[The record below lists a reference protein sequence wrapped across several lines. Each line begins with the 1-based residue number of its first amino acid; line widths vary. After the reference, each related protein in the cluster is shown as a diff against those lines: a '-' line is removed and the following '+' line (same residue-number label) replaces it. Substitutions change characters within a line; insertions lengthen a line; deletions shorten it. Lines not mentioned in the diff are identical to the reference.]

1 MTAIV
6 QFFVLQTQIMYFAGL
21 EVCGI
26 IYKKQR
32 REQNMNGIFGD
43 IFDFDGDGKLNIIE
57 QAAELAFIATIIEEE
72 EIDEGE
78 ETDDDDY

>member
-1 MTAIV
+1 
-6 QFFVLQTQIMYFAGL
+6 MYFAGL

-43 IFDFDGDGKLNIIE
+43 IFDFDSDGKLDIIE

>member
-1 MTAIV
+1 
-6 QFFVLQTQIMYFAGL
+6 MYFAGL

-57 QAAELAFIATIIEEE
+57 QAAELAFIANIIE
-72 EIDEGE
+72 DE
-78 ETDDDDY
+78 ETDDDDDE

>member
-1 MTAIV
+1 
-6 QFFVLQTQIMYFAGL
+6 MYFAGL

-43 IFDFDGDGKLNIIE
+43 IFDFDGDGKLEIVE
-57 QAAELAFIATIIEEE
+57 QAAELEFIADIIE
-72 EIDEGE
+72 DE
-78 ETDDDDY
+78 ETDDEDDE

>member
-1 MTAIV
+1 
-6 QFFVLQTQIMYFAGL
+6 MYFAGL

-43 IFDFDGDGKLNIIE
+43 IFDFDGDGRLDIIE
-57 QAAELAFIATIIEEE
+57 QAAELAFIANIIE
-72 EIDEGE
+72 DE
-78 ETDDDDY
+78 ETDDDDDE

>member
-1 MTAIV
+1 
-6 QFFVLQTQIMYFAGL
+6 MYFASL

-43 IFDFDGDGKLNIIE
+43 IFDFDSDGKLDIIE
-57 QAAELAFIATIIEEE
+57 QAAELAFIANIIE
-72 EIDEGE
+72 DE
-78 ETDDDDY
+78 ETDDEDDEDDDY

>member
-1 MTAIV
+1 
-6 QFFVLQTQIMYFAGL
+6 
-21 EVCGI
+21 
-26 IYKKQR
+26 
-32 REQNMNGIFGD
+32 MNGIFGD
-43 IFDFDGDGKLNIIE
+43 IFDFDGDGKLVIIE

>member
-1 MTAIV
+1 
-6 QFFVLQTQIMYFAGL
+6 MYFAGL

-43 IFDFDGDGKLNIIE
+43 IFDFDGDGKLDIIE
-57 QAAELAFIATIIEEE
+57 QAAELAFIANIIEEE

>member
-1 MTAIV
+1 
-6 QFFVLQTQIMYFAGL
+6 MYFAGL
-21 EVCGI
+21 KICGI

>member
-1 MTAIV
+1 
-6 QFFVLQTQIMYFAGL
+6 MYFAGL

-43 IFDFDGDGKLNIIE
+43 IFDFDGDGKLDIIE
-57 QAAELAFIATIIEEE
+57 QAAELEFIADIIE
-72 EIDEGE
+72 DE
-78 ETDDDDY
+78 ETDDEDDEDDDY

>member
-1 MTAIV
+1 
-6 QFFVLQTQIMYFAGL
+6 MYFAGL

-43 IFDFDGDGKLNIIE
+43 TFDFDGDGKLDIIE
-57 QAAELAFIATIIEEE
+57 QAAEFAFIATIIEEE
-72 EIDEGE
+72 EKS
-78 ETDDDDY
+78 